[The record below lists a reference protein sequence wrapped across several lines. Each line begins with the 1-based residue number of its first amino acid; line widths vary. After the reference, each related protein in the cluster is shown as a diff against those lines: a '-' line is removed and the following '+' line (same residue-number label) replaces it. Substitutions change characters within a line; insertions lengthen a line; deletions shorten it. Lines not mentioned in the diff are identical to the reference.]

1 MPSTRFVLAIEG
13 AVVAAAFATV
23 PLVILQVHDASDPK
37 LELVD
42 WGIWIVFVAEYL
54 VRLSGAAS
62 RRAFVM
68 RNWFALAVI
77 AVSFPPLPMLLSLAR
92 LARLGTVVRLVRIVF
107 VVAWSV
113 HALKAIFGRTGVVLV
128 AGLAIGLAI
137 GGAAMLAL
145 IEPQTTPGGFWTA
158 AWWAVVTMTT
168 VGYGDVVP
176 ASGLGKVLAALLMLA
191 GIGLV
196 STLSASVAAY
206 FVDQD
211 GTKDLA
217 VIEARLERIERALE
231 GLRQRGRSDNDG

>member
-1 MPSTRFVLAIEG
+1 MPSPRFILTIEG
-13 AVVAAAFATV
+13 AVVAAAFATL
-23 PLVILQVHDASDPK
+23 PLVILQAHGAEDPA

-42 WGIWIVFVAEYL
+42 WGIWLVFIAEYVVRLSAAANRRVFVA
-54 VRLSGAAS
+54 
-62 RRAFVM
+62 

-77 AVSFPPLPMLLSLAR
+77 AVSFPLLPSLMSLAR
-92 LARLGTVVRLVRIVF
+92 VARLATVVRLVRVVF

-113 HALKAIFGRTGVVLV
+113 HALKAIFGRTGVLLV

-137 GGAAMLAL
+137 GAAAALAL
-145 IEPQTTPGGFWTA
+145 LEPQTTPGGFWTA

-168 VGYGDVVP
+168 VGYGDIVP
-176 ASGLGKVLAALLMLA
+176 VSGLGKVLAALLMLA

-231 GLRQRGRSDNDG
+231 ELRTGGTRPGG